1 MSSISPY
8 EFDRVMTSL
17 LNKYA
22 KDVVEKTVEE
32 KVEEIGKE
40 AKIVVKGYSKPKD
53 QLYITGDYQKGWG
66 TTFRRKKGVKKITVY
81 NRNKPTLV
89 HLLEFGHKIAGTNR
103 KTRAFPHVSPT
114 EIAYTKKLYEELR
127 KELQ

>member
-1 MSSISPY
+1 MFSISPY

-17 LNKYA
+17 LNKYE

-32 KVEEIGKE
+32 KVEEIGNE

-53 QLYITGDYQKGWG
+53 QLYITGVYQKGWG
-66 TTFRRKKGVKKITVY
+66 TTFRRKKGIKKITVY

-89 HLLEFGHKIAGTNR
+89 HLLELGHGGPFPAKPY
-103 KTRAFPHVSPT
+103 PHVSPT